1 MAHVYSVGE
10 ITGAIKAALE
20 EGFPLVWVRGQVSNL
35 SRPASGHLY
44 FTLKDEQAALG
55 VVWFRRTRRR
65 GASEADPFTGEVFET
80 PTGPD
85 TAVTLADGQ
94 DVLCAGRINV
104 YPPRGQY
111 QLVAETVQD
120 MGLGRLYLEF
130 EALKKRLAAQ
140 GYFDSERKRPLPSH
154 PVRTAVVTAPTGAAI
169 RDFLRIASERGFG
182 GEIRIYPTLVQGADA
197 SRQIAEALDTVNAH
211 GWAQVIVLIRG
222 GGSLEDLWA
231 FNTEPVAEAAH
242 RSGIP
247 VLAGV
252 GHEVDVSIAD
262 MVADVRAATPSH
274 AAQMLWPERRVLEQ
288 MVDSLETDLA
298 QGWNRFFDAR
308 ARELA
313 QLERGLRL
321 LSPRRRLEG
330 WEERFVDTAR
340 GLRRVFS
347 AYLDGRERAL
357 ALKTDALSRCLGPE
371 FFRVRER
378 EVGESARRLAKA
390 AVFCVADREQ
400 RLEMAVLALKGAN
413 PEKPLER
420 GYCLARV
427 RRTGRL
433 LRSIEDARPGDALEV
448 TVRDGD
454 VAARVAEVRPKGAH
468 RKEEQLRLTD

>member
-55 VVWFRRTRRR
+55 VVLFKTRRR
-65 GASEADPFTGEVFET
+65 NSGEADPFTGEVFET
-80 PTGPD
+80 SMVPD
-85 TAVTLADGQ
+85 MAATLADGQ

-130 EALKKRLAAQ
+130 EALKKRLAAE
-140 GYFDSERKRPLPSH
+140 GYFALERKRPLPSH
-154 PVRTAVVTAPTGAAI
+154 PVRTAVVTAPSGAAV
-169 RDFLRIASERGFG
+169 RDFLRLASERGFG
-182 GEIRIYPTLVQGADA
+182 GEIRIYPSLVQGADA
-197 SRQIAEALDTVNAH
+197 SRQIADALDTVNAH
-211 GWAQVIVLIRG
+211 GWAEVIVLIRG

-231 FNTEPVAEAAH
+231 FNTEPVAEAIH

-247 VLAGV
+247 VLAGI

-288 MVDSLETDLA
+288 MVDSLETDLS
-298 QGWNRFFDAR
+298 QGWNRFFDGK
-308 ARELA
+308 ARELT

-321 LSPRRRLEG
+321 LSPQRRLEG
-330 WEERFVDTAR
+330 WEERFADAAR
-340 GLRRVFS
+340 GLRRSVLSF
-347 AYLDGRERAL
+347 LDGKERAV
-357 ALKTDALSRCLGPE
+357 AKEADALSRCLGPE
-371 FFRVRER
+371 NRARER
-378 EVGESARRLAKA
+378 EVDELARRLPKA
-390 AVFCVADREQ
+390 AASYVADQEQ
-400 RLEMAVLALKGAN
+400 RLEMAILALKGAD

-420 GYCLARV
+420 GYCMARV
-427 RRTGRL
+427 RRSGRL
-433 LRSIEDARPGDALEV
+433 LRSVEDTRPGDTLEV
-448 TVRDGD
+448 TVHDGD
-454 VAARVAEVRPKGAH
+454 VATRVAEIRPKGAY
-468 RKEEQLRLTD
+468 RKEQQLRLTD